1 MLSFG
6 LLQNKNFF
14 RGASTKDKHSIETG
28 QKKFNLLGIELC
40 LCFETLL
47 SSFIQV
53 LIIIDDSLSHDDEL
67 RELLAGIQVLC
78 VSPIVYPGP
87 RARACTDQTWN
98 KSATKDLEVSV
109 FVGEVFDGVRDD
121 AEAHA
126 REVGRSDFKDS
137 MGERLPLL
145 VDLFHRHRAHDGA
158 LVALQ
163 SLLGN

>member
-1 MLSFG
+1 MCEPNCLSRATSPSLYSTEHG
-6 LLQNKNFF
+6 NK
-14 RGASTKDKHSIETG
+14 
-28 QKKFNLLGIELC
+28 L
-40 LCFETLL
+40 
-47 SSFIQV
+47 
-53 LIIIDDSLSHDDEL
+53 
-67 RELLAGIQVLC
+67 
-78 VSPIVYPGP
+78 
-87 RARACTDQTWN
+87 
-98 KSATKDLEVSV
+98 ATKDLEVSV